1 MQKAELWALR
11 ACLILKYFFCRCLY
25 STNRNI
31 YKQARKAHSSAFC
44 IDLHWQTLMAMIGND
59 YNDGQWRQW
68 RQWCHWRYRCFTH
81 LPYLATLSWR
91 QCLRTGTLPVPLRNL
106 PQSQCFALAL
116 VGGHILQWRRQE
128 IFRYFKIARIL
139 VNSGIVQNSYNF
151 SIEHYSHIL
160 ILSKF

>member
-1 MQKAELWALR
+1 MSTSIWNFYIFLFLSS
-11 ACLILKYFFCRCLY
+11 YFFL
-25 STNRNI
+25 TWW
-31 YKQARKAHSSAFC
+31 RKVTFEK
-44 IDLHWQTLMAMIGND
+44 IIFYWNQFKRIQKRFEWVTLEWEVRMLHFRVAGHHRW
-59 YNDGQWRQW
+59 
-68 RQWCHWRYRCFTH
+68 
-81 LPYLATLSWR
+81 S
-91 QCLRTGTLPVPLRNL
+91 LRTGTLPVPLRNL

-139 VNSGIVQNSYNF
+139 VNSGIVQNFYNF